1 MFTCCSRWISSSYE
15 NKVQERIDVNLKRR
29 RFPTVD
35 VIGCLAKNALKLG
48 ICSLS
53 VLYVV
58 TLGLGYYHYIFIVLV
73 TARTKRQSPL
83 CYLTQT
89 FVLPTPKTKP
99 KLRTCNWSRIR
110 QNHSNKN
117 GLWKVQYVN
126 KINVTKL
133 TENIEGERGK
143 YVKKITN
150 AESETS
156 TCQESSSKW
165 QNTVQGPTLILTAK
179 TIWRE
184 VNRFWEI
191 RGHDDRL

>member
-15 NKVQERIDVNLKRR
+15 NKVQERIDANLKRR

-35 VIGCLAKNALKLG
+35 VIGCLTKDALKLG

-110 QNHSNKN
+110 QNHSNRN

-143 YVKKITN
+143 YVKKN
-150 AESETS
+150 N
-156 TCQESSSKW
+156 QRRKW
-165 QNTVQGPTLILTAK
+165 NFYMPRK
-179 TIWRE
+179 
-184 VNRFWEI
+184 
-191 RGHDDRL
+191 